1 MALEKKPF
9 VRYDLNTKADVITV
23 KLNSE
28 ERATLEECKRV
39 IEQKKDSTAIKQL
52 AEIGAKV
59 VLGNSMRSV
68 LDIIF
73 KNKRRNRRTGVE
85 VEFE

>member
-1 MALEKKPF
+1 MIEKKPF
-9 VRYDLNTKADVITV
+9 VKYDLNSKSDVVTV

-28 ERATLEECKRV
+28 ERATLEQCKAV

-59 VLGNSMRSV
+59 VLGTSLHSV